1 MTSASD
7 GVTRVS
13 ASLALVSA
21 SLARVSEG
29 TSVEVAHRALE
40 HVKELIGSGLGRM
53 LPEIEKLCAR
63 VGRTELFV
71 FLG

>member
-7 GVTRVS
+7 GVMR
-13 ASLALVSA
+13 VSA

-29 TSVEVAHRALE
+29 TSVELAQRALG

-53 LPEIEKLCAR
+53 LPEIQKLCAR
-63 VGRTELFV
+63 VGRTELFL